1 MPWHILTCVEALVNE
16 NNVSENLKY
25 MDLPVYGSSSQN
37 SMISRAEQ
45 LSSKQPNTAISLSS
59 RYIVS
64 T

>member
-25 MDLPVYGSSSQN
+25 PASVYGSSSQN
-37 SMISRAEQ
+37 SMISRAGQ